1 MITVPIIEVLYQYC
15 CATQY
20 HIKEAEAKNEDPDF
34 TKLDDVNVLFIGDPN
49 TGLES
54 AETLEFPDEQSLLF
68 FKLRWEVLAGKV
80 K

>member
-15 CATQY
+15 RARQY
-20 HIKEAEAKNEDPDF
+20 HVKEAEAKNEDPDF